1 MNTFSKDVISSVNR
15 AHKSYLERKREE
27 EKVILKI
34 KDAEKVESAKKK
46 QKIKNKM
53 LMRSFN

>member
-15 AHKSYLERKREE
+15 AHKSYLEE